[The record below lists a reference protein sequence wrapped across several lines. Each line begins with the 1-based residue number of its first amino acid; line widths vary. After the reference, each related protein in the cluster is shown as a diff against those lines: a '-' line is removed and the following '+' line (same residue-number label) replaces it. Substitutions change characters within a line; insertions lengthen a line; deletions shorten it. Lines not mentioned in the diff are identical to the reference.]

1 YALYGS
7 STQLVYTTG
16 HGVDVFT
23 FDPTIGEF
31 LLSHSQVR
39 IPKRGR
45 IYSVNEGN
53 YHRWSRELQQY
64 VDYLKIPSDD
74 GQRPYSSRYIGTAI
88 ADIHRTLF
96 YGGIFMYPSD
106 AKSANGKLRLIYEVN
121 PLAAIIEEAGGRAS
135 NGIGSVLEMQP
146 ESIHQR
152 VPVFMGS
159 EDDVNDVELFLRG
172 EHPAQREGF
181 V

>member
-1 YALYGS
+1 
-7 STQLVYTTG
+7 
-16 HGVDVFT
+16 
-23 FDPTIGEF
+23 
-31 LLSHSQVR
+31 
-39 IPKRGR
+39 
-45 IYSVNEGN
+45 VN
-53 YHRWSRELQQY
+53 
-64 VDYLKIPSDD
+64 YLKVPSDD

-106 AKSANGKLRLIYEVN
+106 AKSPNGKLRLIYEVN

-135 NGIGSVLEMQP
+135 NGLGSVLELQP

-159 EDDVNDVELFLRG
+159 EDDVNDLELFLRG
-172 EHPAQREGF
+172 EHPAQLSG
-181 V
+181 VV